1 MLLGGRFQ
9 HGMDNMGYEHMTGG
23 VLQEYQ
29 YPQAFELESP
39 SEGTTFVLNRSSICD
54 HSHRNYQYGR

>member
-1 MLLGGRFQ
+1 
-9 HGMDNMGYEHMTGG
+9 MDNMGYEHMTGG

-39 SEGTTFVLNRSSICD
+39 SEGTHRLKLTYGQCGQFPQEFQHNLN
-54 HSHRNYQYGR
+54 NLK

>member
-1 MLLGGRFQ
+1 
-9 HGMDNMGYEHMTGG
+9 MDNMGYEHMTGG

-39 SEGTTFVLNRSSICD
+39 SEGT
-54 HSHRNYQYGR
+54 HRLKVTYGQCGQFPQEFQHNVNNLKWLKG